1 MAKKKILVVEDEPVI
16 TEMIR
21 FLLERE
27 GYEVVG
33 FSGNA
38 GVMARLQNEQVA
50 LVLLDLALGAQDG
63 LDICEQIKLRD
74 ELKHISVILMSA
86 HRDLEKI
93 AGECAADGYIV
104 KPFELAVF
112 AERIKEFIR

>member
-38 GVMARLQNEQVA
+38 GVMAKLQNEQVA

-63 LDICEQIKLRD
+63 LDICEQIKFRE
-74 ELKHISVILMSA
+74 ELKHIPVILMSA
-86 HRDLEKI
+86 HRDLEKT